1 MSKIPFKLGI
11 HPINWVGEDVKEH
24 GDACTFEQIISE
36 IEALGLKGTEMGR
49 KFPTDI
55 SLLKKELAAR
65 DIQLVSHWKS
75 VFFSEPSR
83 REAELKAYLE
93 HVLFLKQMGSKVI
106 STAEIGGSLHWDPR
120 RTPHE
125 REVARLDEA
134 GWKSLAE
141 GLNLAGEIAQE
152 HGMKL
157 TYHHHGGTVVE
168 KPEEID
174 RLMELTDP
182 SLVYL
187 LFDTGHAYYGGS
199 DPLTVLKKH
208 YDRIAYVHLKD
219 IRQEVLDEAR
229 AEGVDFATCIRKGVF
244 TVPGDGC
251 LDFKPIFAE
260 LIHKGYS
267 GWALLEGEQDP
278 AVHPAFEYAK
288 RSLAFIDSLIV
299 DLKDGEVA

>member
-1 MSKIPFKLGI
+1 MRKLLFSFGI

-24 GDACTFEQIISE
+24 GDTCTFEQIMTDIQ
-36 IEALGLKGTEMGR
+36 ALGLKGTEMGR
-49 KFPTDI
+49 KYPTDI
-55 SLLKKELAAR
+55 SILKKELAAR
-65 DIQLVSHWKS
+65 DIQLVSQWKS

-83 REAELKAYLE
+83 REAELAAYRE
-93 HVLFLKQMGSKVI
+93 HVLFLKEMGSKVI

-120 RTPHE
+120 RTPNE

-134 GWKSLAE
+134 GWQSLAE
-141 GLNLAGEIAQE
+141 GLNLAGAIAQE

-199 DPLTVLKKH
+199 DPLTLLKKH

-219 IRQEVLDEAR
+219 IRQEVLNEAR

-251 LDFKPIFAE
+251 LDFKPIFEE
-260 LIHKGYS
+260 LIQKGYA

-278 AVHPAFEYAK
+278 AVHPAYAYAK
-288 RSLAFIDSLIV
+288 RSLDYIDSIIN
-299 DLKDGEVA
+299 DRKEGEEA